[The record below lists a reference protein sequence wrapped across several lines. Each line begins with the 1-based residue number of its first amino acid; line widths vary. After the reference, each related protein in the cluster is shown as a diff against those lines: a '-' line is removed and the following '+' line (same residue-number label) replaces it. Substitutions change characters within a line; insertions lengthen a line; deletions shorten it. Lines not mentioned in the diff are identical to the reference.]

1 MYWAET
7 CARDPPGQALSMRR
21 NAQSKRGA
29 SSDGDATADSRSK
42 VAARSPVTAA
52 FLESG
57 SFLKKFLS
65 RFLPIQQDI
74 EDVAQEAYLRAY
86 VAEQRESIEQP
97 KAFLFRVAKN
107 LALTRLS
114 RKSRQI
120 TEYIEDAGDSV
131 VMLTA
136 AASDEELEAQQC
148 FGLYCEAVA
157 CLPEKCRQ
165 VFLLRKVHGLSHKEI
180 GERMGLSISSVEK
193 YLREG
198 ILACQMHLRDHE
210 GMAIPS
216 DAPRSRGKGGS
227 WER

>member
-1 MYWAET
+1 MPE
-7 CARDPPGQALSMRR
+7 
-21 NAQSKRGA
+21 
-29 SSDGDATADSRSK
+29 GDAAAFARSK
-42 VAARSPVTAA
+42 AARPSGVTAA

-65 RFLPIQQDI
+65 RFLRMQQDI

-86 VAEQRESIEQP
+86 VVEQRESIEQP

-120 TEYIEDAGDSV
+120 TDYIEEAGDSV
-131 VMLTA
+131 VMQMA
-136 AASDEELEAQQC
+136 AASDEELEAQQSL
-148 FGLYCEAVA
+148 GLYCEAVA
-157 CLPEKCRQ
+157 SLPEKCRQ

-180 GERMGLSISSVEK
+180 GDRMGLSVSSVEK

-198 ILACQMHLRDHE
+198 ILACQTHLRNHE
-210 GMAIPS
+210 GLPMPGVAS
-216 DAPRSRGKGGS
+216 RKRGKVES